1 MLENIIRFI
10 ENHET
15 YNLSKI
21 SDDKAD
27 IILNKH
33 KYVRLNKSVIE
44 SPGLIK
50 NDKLE
55 ISITENSNYDYLLN
69 MSYRKMN
76 DQSYNNYKN
85 KLKEEQELYKYYSK
99 TDIYKSI
106 WIEEIDNLYKNM
118 KDGLKTGFYNEDNK
132 KFR

>member
-1 MLENIIRFI
+1 
-10 ENHET
+10 
-15 YNLSKI
+15 
-21 SDDKAD
+21 
-27 IILNKH
+27 
-33 KYVRLNKSVIE
+33 VRLNKSVIE